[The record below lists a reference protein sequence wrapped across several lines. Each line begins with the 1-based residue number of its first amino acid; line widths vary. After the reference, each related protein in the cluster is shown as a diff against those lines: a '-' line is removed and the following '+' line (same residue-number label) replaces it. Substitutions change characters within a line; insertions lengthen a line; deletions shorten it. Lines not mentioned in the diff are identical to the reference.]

1 MVTILDCEFYLTE
14 IVGRRVYLKTRS
26 IGKLKDFV
34 IQENA
39 GKVPEVTHLLVHQP
53 YGDPLLL
60 LPWVKITLISN
71 TEIVSEITNADGYE
85 LNPLDNH
92 IFLKDYILDKKI
104 LDMDDHEVEVVYDV
118 KLLFQNERL
127 FVTDVDFNRFRI
139 LRRMGFKKLANYLAR
154 YKEGSSI
161 SWLYVQPLP
170 ETIGSFEGN
179 VKLNVLKENINDIHP
194 VDLADILEELE
205 GNQRLAVFNEIEP
218 ELASDT
224 LEEVEP
230 RVQRE
235 LIRSMQKERAAGLI
249 NEMSPA
255 QVAGILSI
263 LPASDADEI
272 IEFVDDESK
281 QRVQQIIEQ
290 NDENIMLYS
299 TQKVI
304 KRPVETIVKDV
315 IDNFRAVA
323 GDMDVIMYVY
333 VVDTD
338 NILQGVVDIRELI
351 AADPEQSLGEIM
363 TDSLITLN
371 QDDSL
376 HDAVDM
382 FFRYSFRAIPITDD
396 NDYLLGVVSFHD
408 IKGLKPRF
416 D

>member
-1 MVTILDCEFYLTE
+1 MVTILDYEFYLTE

-60 LPWVKITLISN
+60 LPWDKITLISN
-71 TEIVSEITNADGYE
+71 TEIVSEITSTEGYE

-104 LDMDDHEVEVVYDV
+104 LDMDGHEVEVVYDV

-139 LRRMGFKKLANYLAR
+139 LRRMGFKKLANYLAK

-170 ETIGSFEGN
+170 DTLGSFEGN

-205 GNQRLAVFNEIEP
+205 GSQRMAVFNQIEP

-235 LIRSMQKERAAGLI
+235 LIRSMEKGRAAELI
-249 NEMSPA
+249 NDMSPA
-255 QVAGILSI
+255 QVADILSA
-263 LPASDADEI
+263 LPASEADEM
-272 IEFVDDESK
+272 IEFVDSENK
-281 QRVQQIIEQ
+281 QRVQQMIDKH
-290 NDENIMLYS
+290 DENIMLYS
-299 TQKVI
+299 TQQVI
-304 KRPVETIVKDV
+304 KRPHDTVVRDV
-315 IDNFRAVA
+315 ITNYRDVA

-333 VVDTD
+333 VVNEE
-338 NILQGVVDIRELI
+338 NILQGVVDLRELI
-351 AADPEQSLGEIM
+351 AAEPEQTLGEIM
-363 TDSLITLN
+363 TDNVITLN
-371 QDDSL
+371 PDETLQ
-376 HDAVDM
+376 DAVDM
-382 FFRYSFRAIPITDD
+382 FFRYSFRAIPIIDE
-396 NDYLLGVVSFHD
+396 NSYMLGVVSFHD
-408 IKGLKPRF
+408 IKGVKPRL

>member
-1 MVTILDCEFYLTE
+1 MVTILEREFFLSE
-14 IVGRRVYLKTRS
+14 IVGRRIYLKSNS
-26 IGKLKDFV
+26 IGKLKDVV

-39 GKVPEVTHLLVHQP
+39 GKIPEVTHILVHRP
-53 YGDPLLL
+53 YGDPRLLI
-60 LPWVKITLISN
+60 PWEKITLISN
-71 TEIVSEITNADGYE
+71 TEIVSDITSAEGYE

-104 LDMDDHEVEVVYDV
+104 LDMDGHEVEVVYDV
-118 KLLFQNERL
+118 KLLFQNEKL
-127 FVTDVDFNRFRI
+127 FVSEVDFNRFRI

-235 LIRSMQKERAAGLI
+235 LIRSMQKEKAAGLI

-255 QVAGILSI
+255 QVAEILSI

-272 IEFVDDESK
+272 IEFVDYESK

-333 VVDTD
+333 VVDAD
-338 NILQGVVDIRELI
+338 NMLQGVVDIRELI

-371 QDDSL
+371 QDDTL

-382 FFRYSFRAIPITDD
+382 FFRYSFRAIPITDG

-408 IKGLKPRF
+408 IKGVKPRF

>member
-1 MVTILDCEFYLTE
+1 MVTVLDREFFLSE
-14 IVGRRVYLKTRS
+14 IVGRRIYLKSHS
-26 IGKLKDFV
+26 IGKLKDLV

-39 GKVPEVTHLLVHQP
+39 GKIPEVTHLLVHRP
-53 YGDPLLL
+53 FGDPRLLI
-60 LPWVKITLISN
+60 PWDKITLISN
-71 TEIVSEITNADGYE
+71 TEIVSEIATTEGYE

-104 LDMDDHEVEVVYDV
+104 LDMDGHEVEVVYDV

-127 FVTDVDFNRFRI
+127 FVSEVDFNRFRI
-139 LRRMGFKKLANYLAR
+139 LRRMGFKKLANYLAK

-170 ETIGSFEGN
+170 ETIGSFQGN

-205 GNQRLAVFNEIEP
+205 GNQRIAVFNELEP

-235 LIRSMQKERAAGLI
+235 LIRSMEKERAAGLI

-255 QVAGILSI
+255 QVAGILSV
-263 LPASDADEI
+263 LPAAEADEI
-272 IEFVDDESK
+272 IEFVDHESK
-281 QRVQQIIEQ
+281 QRVQQIIDQ

-304 KRPVETIVKDV
+304 KRPVETIVRDV
-315 IDNFRAVA
+315 IDNYREVA

-333 VVDTD
+333 VVNAD
-338 NILQGVVDIRELI
+338 NLLQGVVDIRELI
-351 AADPEQSLGEIM
+351 AADPDESLGEIM
-363 TDSLITLN
+363 TDSLIALN
-371 QDDSL
+371 PDDTL

-382 FFRYSFRAIPITDD
+382 FSRYSFRAIPITDD
-396 NDYLLGVVSFHD
+396 EEHLLGVVSFHD
-408 IKGLKPRF
+408 IKGVKPRL

>member
-1 MVTILDCEFYLTE
+1 MVTVLDREFFLSE
-14 IVGRRVYLKTRS
+14 IVGRRIYLKSNS
-26 IGKLKDFV
+26 IGKLKDVV

-39 GKVPEVTHLLVHQP
+39 GKIPEVTHLLVHRP
-53 YGDPLLL
+53 YGDPRLLI
-60 LPWVKITLISN
+60 PWEKITLISN
-71 TEIVSEITNADGYE
+71 TEIVSEIASTEGYE

-104 LDMDDHEVEVVYDV
+104 LDMDGHEVEVVYDV

-127 FVTDVDFNRFRI
+127 FVSEVDFNRFRI

-235 LIRSMQKERAAGLI
+235 LIRSMQKEKAAGLI

-371 QDDSL
+371 QDDTL

-408 IKGLKPRF
+408 IKGVKPRF

>member
-1 MVTILDCEFYLTE
+1 MVTVLDREFFLSE
-14 IVGRRVYLKTRS
+14 IVGRRIYLKSNS
-26 IGKLKDFV
+26 IGKLKDLV

-39 GKVPEVTHLLVHQP
+39 GKIPEVTHLLVHRP
-53 YGDPLLL
+53 YGDPRLLI
-60 LPWVKITLISN
+60 PWEKITLISN
-71 TEIVSEITNADGYE
+71 TEIVSEITSTEGYE
-85 LNPLDNH
+85 LDPLNSH

-104 LDMDDHEVEVVYDV
+104 LDMDGHEVEVVYDV
-118 KLLFQNERL
+118 KLLFQGERL
-127 FVTDVDFNRFRI
+127 FVSEVDFNRFRI

-235 LIRSMQKERAAGLI
+235 LIRSMEKERAAGLI

-272 IEFVDDESK
+272 IEFVDHESK
-281 QRVQQIIEQ
+281 QRVQQLIEQ

-315 IDNFRAVA
+315 IGNYRAVA

-351 AADPEQSLGEIM
+351 EADPEQTLGEIM

-371 QDDSL
+371 PDDTL

-382 FFRYSFRAIPITDD
+382 FSRYSFRAIPITDD
-396 NDYLLGVVSFHD
+396 HDYLLGVVSFHD
-408 IKGLKPRF
+408 IKGVKPRL

>member
-1 MVTILDCEFYLTE
+1 MVTVLDREFFLSE
-14 IVGRRVYLKTRS
+14 LIGRRVYLKS
-26 IGKLKDFV
+26 NSVGKLKDLV
-34 IQENA
+34 VQENA
-39 GKVPEVTHLLVHQP
+39 GKIPEVTHLLVHRP
-53 YGDPLLL
+53 YGDSRLLI
-60 LPWVKITLISN
+60 PWDKVTLISN
-71 TEIVSEITNADGYE
+71 TEIVSEITTTEGYE

-104 LDMDDHEVEVVYDV
+104 LDMDGHEVEVVYDV

-127 FVTDVDFNRFRI
+127 FVSEVDFNRFRI

-154 YKEGSSI
+154 HKEDSSI

-205 GNQRLAVFNEIEP
+205 GNQRIAVFNELEP

-235 LIRSMQKERAAGLI
+235 LIRSMQKEKAAGLI

-255 QVAGILSI
+255 QVAGILSV
-263 LPASDADEI
+263 LPASEADEI
-272 IEFVDDESK
+272 IEYVDSENK
-281 QRVQQIIEQ
+281 ERVQQLIDQ
-290 NDENIMLYS
+290 TDENIMLYS
-299 TQKVI
+299 TQQVI
-304 KRPVETIVKDV
+304 KRPVDTMVKEV
-315 IDNFRAVA
+315 IDNFREVA

-333 VVDTD
+333 VVSAD

-351 AADPEQSLGEIM
+351 AAEPEQTLGDIM

-371 QDDSL
+371 PDDTL

-382 FFRYSFRAIPITDD
+382 FFRYSFRAIPITDE

-408 IKGLKPRF
+408 IKGVKPRL

>member
-60 LPWVKITLISN
+60 LPRDKITLISN

-371 QDDSL
+371 QDDTL

>member
-14 IVGRRVYLKTRS
+14 IVGRRIYLKTLS

-60 LPWVKITLISN
+60 LPWDKITLISN
-71 TEIVSEITNADGYE
+71 TEIVSEITSADGYE

-104 LDMDDHEVEVVYDV
+104 LDMDGHEVEIVYDV

-139 LRRMGFKKLANYLAR
+139 LRRMGFKKLANHLAK

-170 ETIGSFEGN
+170 ETLGSFEGN

-194 VDLADILEELE
+194 VDLADILEELD
-205 GNQRLAVFNEIEP
+205 GSQRMAVFNQIEP

-235 LIRSMQKERAAGLI
+235 LIRSMEKERAAELI
-249 NEMSPA
+249 NDMSPA
-255 QVAGILSI
+255 QVAGILSV
-263 LPASDADEI
+263 LPASEADEI
-272 IEFVDDESK
+272 IEFVDSENK
-281 QRVQQIIEQ
+281 QRVQQIIDQ

-299 TQKVI
+299 TQQVI
-304 KRPVETIVKDV
+304 KRPVDTMVKEV
-315 IDNFRAVA
+315 IDNFREVA

-333 VVDTD
+333 VVSAE

-351 AADPEQSLGEIM
+351 AAEPEQTLGEIM
-363 TDSLITLN
+363 TDNLITLSAN
-371 QDDSL
+371 ETLQDGFN
-376 HDAVDM
+376 M
-382 FFRYSFRAIPITDD
+382 FERYSFRAIPIIDESD
-396 NDYLLGVVSFHD
+396 QLLGVVSYHD
-408 IKGLKPRF
+408 IKGIKPRL

>member
-1 MVTILDCEFYLTE
+1 MVTVVGREFFLSE
-14 IVGRRVYLKTRS
+14 IVGRRIYLKSNS
-26 IGKLKDFV
+26 IGKLKDLV

-39 GKVPEVTHLLVHQP
+39 GKIPEVTHLLVQRP
-53 YGDPLLL
+53 YGDPHLLI
-60 LPWVKITLISN
+60 PWENITLISN
-71 TEIVSEITNADGYE
+71 TEIVSDITNAEEYL
-85 LNPLDNH
+85 LNPLDSH

-104 LDMDDHEVEVVYDV
+104 LDMDGHEVEVVYDV
-118 KLLFQNERL
+118 KIVFQNEKL
-127 FVTDVDFNRFRI
+127 FVSEVDFNRFRI
-139 LRRMGFKKLANYLAR
+139 LRRMGLKKLANYLAR
-154 YKEGSSI
+154 QKEDSSI

-205 GNQRLAVFNEIEP
+205 GNQRIAVFNELEP

-235 LIRSMQKERAAGLI
+235 LIRSMEKEKAAGLI
-249 NEMSPA
+249 NDMSPA
-255 QVAGILSI
+255 QVAGILSV
-263 LPASDADEI
+263 LPASEADEI
-272 IEFVDDESK
+272 IEYVDSESK
-281 QRVQQIIEQ
+281 QKVQQIIDQ
-290 NDENIMLYS
+290 TDENILLYS
-299 TQKVI
+299 TQQVI
-304 KRPVETIVKDV
+304 KRPANTLVKEV
-315 IDNFRAVA
+315 IDNFREVA

-333 VVDTD
+333 VVDAD

-351 AADPEQSLGEIM
+351 AAEPEQTLGDIM

-371 QDDSL
+371 PDDSL

-382 FFRYSFRAIPITDD
+382 FFRYSFRAIPISDD
-396 NDYLLGVVSFHD
+396 QDHLLGVVSCHD
-408 IKGLKPRF
+408 IKGVKPRL

>member
-1 MVTILDCEFYLTE
+1 MVTVLDREFFLSE
-14 IVGRRVYLKTRS
+14 IVGRRLYLKSNS
-26 IGKLKDFV
+26 IGKLKDLV

-39 GKVPEVTHLLVHQP
+39 GKIPEVTHLLVHRP
-53 YGDPLLL
+53 YGDPRLLI
-60 LPWVKITLISN
+60 PWENITLISN
-71 TEIVSEITNADGYE
+71 TEIVADISNPE
-85 LNPLDNH
+85 EHVLNPLNNY

-118 KLLFQNERL
+118 KIVFQNEKL
-127 FVTDVDFNRFRI
+127 FVSEVDFNRFRI

-154 YKEGSSI
+154 QKEDSSI
-161 SWLYVQPLP
+161 SWMYVQPLP

-205 GNQRLAVFNEIEP
+205 GNQRIAVFNELEP

-235 LIRSMQKERAAGLI
+235 LIRSMEKEKAAGLI

-255 QVAGILSI
+255 QVAGILSV
-263 LPASDADEI
+263 LPASEADEI
-272 IEFVDDESK
+272 IEYVDSESK

-290 NDENIMLYS
+290 NDENILLYS
-299 TQKVI
+299 TQQVI
-304 KRPVETIVKDV
+304 KRPASTMVKEV
-315 IDNFRAVA
+315 IDNFREVA

-333 VVDTD
+333 VVDED

-351 AADPEQSLGEIM
+351 AAEPEQSLGDIM

-371 QDDSL
+371 PDDTL

-382 FFRYSFRAIPITDD
+382 FSRYSFRAIPIT
-396 NDYLLGVVSFHD
+396 NDQDRLLGVVSCHD
-408 IKGLKPRF
+408 IRGVKPRL

>member
-1 MVTILDCEFYLTE
+1 MVTVLNREFFLSE
-14 IVGRRVYLKTRS
+14 IVGRRIYLKSNS
-26 IGKLKDFV
+26 IGKLKDLV

-39 GKVPEVTHLLVHQP
+39 GKIPEVTHLLVHRP
-53 YGDPLLL
+53 YGDPRLLI
-60 LPWVKITLISN
+60 PWDKITLISN
-71 TEIVSEITNADGYE
+71 TEIISEITTTEGYE

-104 LDMDDHEVEVVYDV
+104 LDMDGHEVEVVYDV

-127 FVTDVDFNRFRI
+127 FVSEVDFNRFRI
-139 LRRMGFKKLANYLAR
+139 LRRMGFKKLANYLAK

-205 GNQRLAVFNEIEP
+205 GNQRIAVFNELEL

-235 LIRSMQKERAAGLI
+235 LIRSMQKEKAAGLI

-255 QVAGILSI
+255 QVAGILSV
-263 LPASDADEI
+263 LPASEADEI
-272 IEFVDDESK
+272 IEFVDSENK
-281 QRVQQIIEQ
+281 ERVQQLIDQ
-290 NDENIMLYS
+290 TDENIMLYS
-299 TQKVI
+299 TQQVI
-304 KRPVETIVKDV
+304 KRPVDTMVKEV
-315 IDNFRAVA
+315 IDNFREVA

-333 VVDTD
+333 VVSAD

-351 AADPEQSLGEIM
+351 AAEPEQTLGDIM

-371 QDDSL
+371 PDDTL

-382 FFRYSFRAIPITDD
+382 FFRYSFRAIPITDEH
-396 NDYLLGVVSFHD
+396 DYLLGVVSFHD
-408 IKGLKPRF
+408 IKGVKPRL

>member
-1 MVTILDCEFYLTE
+1 MGDGALRCTAY
-14 IVGRRVYLKTRS
+14 RR
-26 IGKLKDFV
+26 
-34 IQENA
+34 
-39 GKVPEVTHLLVHQP
+39 
-53 YGDPLLL
+53 
-60 LPWVKITLISN
+60 
-71 TEIVSEITNADGYE
+71 
-85 LNPLDNH
+85 
-92 IFLKDYILDKKI
+92 
-104 LDMDDHEVEVVYDV
+104 
-118 KLLFQNERL
+118 NERL
-127 FVTDVDFNRFRI
+127 FVSEVDFNRFRI

-235 LIRSMQKERAAGLI
+235 LIRSMEKVRAAGLI

-272 IEFVDDESK
+272 IEFVDSENK
-281 QRVQQIIEQ
+281 QRVQQIIDQ
-290 NDENIMLYS
+290 HDENIMLYS

-315 IDNFRAVA
+315 IGNYRAVA
-323 GDMDVIMYVY
+323 CDMDVIMYVY
-333 VVDTD
+333 VVDTQ
-338 NILQGVVDIRELI
+338 NTLQGVVDIRELI
-351 AADPEQSLGEIM
+351 EADPEQTLGEIM

-371 QDDSL
+371 PDDTL

-408 IKGLKPRF
+408 IKGIKPRL

>member
-1 MVTILDCEFYLTE
+1 MVTVLDREFFLSE
-14 IVGRRVYLKTRS
+14 IVGRRIYLKSNS
-26 IGKLKDFV
+26 IGKLKDVV

-39 GKVPEVTHLLVHQP
+39 GKIPEVTHILVHRP
-53 YGDPLLL
+53 YGDPRLLI
-60 LPWVKITLISN
+60 PWEKITLISN
-71 TEIVSEITNADGYE
+71 TEIVSDITSTEGYE

-104 LDMDDHEVEVVYDV
+104 LDMDGHEVEVVYDV

-127 FVTDVDFNRFRI
+127 FVSEVDFNRFRI

-255 QVAGILSI
+255 QVAEILSI

-272 IEFVDDESK
+272 IEFVDYESK

-371 QDDSL
+371 QDDTL

-408 IKGLKPRF
+408 IKGVKPRF

>member
-1 MVTILDCEFYLTE
+1 M
-14 IVGRRVYLKTRS
+14 
-26 IGKLKDFV
+26 
-34 IQENA
+34 
-39 GKVPEVTHLLVHQP
+39 
-53 YGDPLLL
+53 
-60 LPWVKITLISN
+60 
-71 TEIVSEITNADGYE
+71 DG
-85 LNPLDNH
+85 
-92 IFLKDYILDKKI
+92 
-104 LDMDDHEVEVVYDV
+104 HEVEVVYDV

-127 FVTDVDFNRFRI
+127 FVSEVDFNRFRI

-154 YKEGSSI
+154 HKEDSSI

-205 GNQRLAVFNEIEP
+205 GNQRIAVFNELEP

-235 LIRSMQKERAAGLI
+235 LIRSMQKEKAAGLI

-255 QVAGILSI
+255 QVAGILSV
-263 LPASDADEI
+263 LPASEADEI
-272 IEFVDDESK
+272 IEFVDSENK
-281 QRVQQIIEQ
+281 ERVQQLIDQ
-290 NDENIMLYS
+290 TDENIMLYS
-299 TQKVI
+299 TQQVI
-304 KRPVETIVKDV
+304 KRPVDTMVKEV
-315 IDNFRAVA
+315 IDNFREVA

-333 VVDTD
+333 VVSAD

-351 AADPEQSLGEIM
+351 AAEPEQTLGDIM

-371 QDDSL
+371 PDDIL

-382 FFRYSFRAIPITDD
+382 FFRYSFRAIPITDE

-408 IKGLKPRF
+408 IKGVKPRL

>member
-1 MVTILDCEFYLTE
+1 MVTVLDREFFLSE
-14 IVGRRVYLKTRS
+14 IVGRRLYLKSNS
-26 IGKLKDFV
+26 IGKLKDLV

-39 GKVPEVTHLLVHQP
+39 GKIPEVTHLLFHRP
-53 YGDPLLL
+53 YGDPRLLI
-60 LPWVKITLISN
+60 PWENITLISN
-71 TEIVSEITNADGYE
+71 TEIVSDISNLEEYV
-85 LNPLDNH
+85 LNPVNNH

-118 KLLFQNERL
+118 KIVFQNEKL
-127 FVTDVDFNRFRI
+127 FVSEVDFNRFRI

-154 YKEGSSI
+154 QKEDSSI
-161 SWLYVQPLP
+161 SWMYVQPLP

-205 GNQRLAVFNEIEP
+205 GNQRIAVFNELEL

-235 LIRSMQKERAAGLI
+235 LIRSMQKEKAAGLI

-255 QVAGILSI
+255 QVAGILSV
-263 LPASDADEI
+263 LPASEADEI
-272 IEFVDDESK
+272 IEYVDSESK
-281 QRVQQIIEQ
+281 QRVQQIIDQ
-290 NDENIMLYS
+290 NDENILLYS
-299 TQKVI
+299 TQQVI
-304 KRPVETIVKDV
+304 KRPANTMVKEV
-315 IDNFRAVA
+315 IDKFREVA

-333 VVDTD
+333 VVDGE

-351 AADPEQSLGEIM
+351 AAEPEQTLGDIM

-371 QDDSL
+371 PDDTL

-382 FFRYSFRAIPITDD
+382 FSRYSFRAIPISDD
-396 NDYLLGVVSFHD
+396 QDRLLGVVSCHD
-408 IKGLKPRF
+408 IRGVKPRL

>member
-1 MVTILDCEFYLTE
+1 MVTILDREFYLTE

-60 LPWVKITLISN
+60 IPWDQITLISN
-71 TEIVSEITNADGYE
+71 TEIVSEITSTEGYE

-104 LDMDDHEVEVVYDV
+104 LDMDGHEVEVVYDV

-139 LRRMGFKKLANYLAR
+139 LRRMGFKKLANYLAK

-170 ETIGSFEGN
+170 DTLGSFEGN

-205 GNQRLAVFNEIEP
+205 GSQRMAVFNQIEP

-235 LIRSMQKERAAGLI
+235 LIRSMEKERAAELI
-249 NEMSPA
+249 NDMSPA
-255 QVAGILSI
+255 QVADILSV
-263 LPASDADEI
+263 LPASEADEI
-272 IEFVDDESK
+272 IEFVDSENK
-281 QRVQQIIEQ
+281 QRVQQMIDKH
-290 NDENIMLYS
+290 DENIMLYS
-299 TQKVI
+299 TQQVI
-304 KRPVETIVKDV
+304 KRPHNTVVRDV
-315 IDNFRAVA
+315 INNYRDVA

-333 VVDTD
+333 VVNEE
-338 NILQGVVDIRELI
+338 NILQGVVDLRELI
-351 AADPEQSLGEIM
+351 AAKPEQTLGQIM
-363 TDSLITLN
+363 TDNLITLSADETL
-371 QDDSL
+371 QD
-376 HDAVDM
+376 AFDM
-382 FFRYSFRAIPITDD
+382 FERYSFRAIPITDESD
-396 NDYLLGVVSFHD
+396 TLLGVVSFHD
-408 IKGLKPRF
+408 IKGIKPRL

>member
-1 MVTILDCEFYLTE
+1 MVTVLDREFFLSE
-14 IVGRRVYLKTRS
+14 LIGRRVYLKS
-26 IGKLKDFV
+26 NSVGKLKDLV
-34 IQENA
+34 VQENA
-39 GKVPEVTHLLVHQP
+39 GKIPEVTHLLVHRP
-53 YGDPLLL
+53 YGDSRLLI
-60 LPWVKITLISN
+60 PWDKVTLISN
-71 TEIVSEITNADGYE
+71 TEIVSEITTTEGYE

-104 LDMDDHEVEVVYDV
+104 LDMDGHEVEVVYDV

-127 FVTDVDFNRFRI
+127 FVSEVDFNRFRI

-154 YKEGSSI
+154 HKEDSSI

-205 GNQRLAVFNEIEP
+205 GNQRIAVFNELEP

-235 LIRSMQKERAAGLI
+235 LIRSMQKEKAAGLI

-255 QVAGILSI
+255 QVAGILSV
-263 LPASDADEI
+263 LPASEADEI
-272 IEFVDDESK
+272 IEFVDSENK
-281 QRVQQIIEQ
+281 ERVQQLIDQ
-290 NDENIMLYS
+290 TDENIMLYS
-299 TQKVI
+299 TQQVI
-304 KRPVETIVKDV
+304 KRPVDTMVKEV
-315 IDNFRAVA
+315 IDNFREVA

-333 VVDTD
+333 VVSAD

-351 AADPEQSLGEIM
+351 AAEPEQTLGDIM

-371 QDDSL
+371 PDDIL

-382 FFRYSFRAIPITDD
+382 FFRYSFRAIPITDE

-408 IKGLKPRF
+408 IKGVKPRL

>member
-1 MVTILDCEFYLTE
+1 MVTVLDQEFFLSE
-14 IVGRRVYLKTRS
+14 IVGRRIYLKSRS
-26 IGKLKDFV
+26 IGKLKDLV
-34 IQENA
+34 IQENP
-39 GKVPEVTHLLVHQP
+39 GKIPEVTHLLVQRP
-53 YGDPLLL
+53 YGDPHLL
-60 LPWVKITLISN
+60 LPWDKITLISN
-71 TEIVSEITNADGYE
+71 TEIVSEITSTEGYE
-85 LNPLDNH
+85 LNPVDSY

-118 KLLFQNERL
+118 KLIFQYGRL
-127 FVTDVDFNRFRI
+127 FVSEVDFNRFRI

-170 ETIGSFEGN
+170 DTIDSFEGN

-205 GNQRLAVFNEIEP
+205 GNQRMAVFNELEP

-235 LIRSMQKERAAGLI
+235 LIRSMEKERAAELI

-255 QVAGILSI
+255 QVAGILSV
-263 LPASDADEI
+263 LPASEADEI
-272 IEFVDDESK
+272 IEFVDSENK
-281 QRVQQIIEQ
+281 ERVQQIIDQ
-290 NDENIMLYS
+290 NDENIMLYA
-299 TQKVI
+299 TQKFI
-304 KRPVETIVKDV
+304 KRPIDTVVKDV
-315 IDNFRAVA
+315 INNYREIA

-333 VVDTD
+333 VVSSE

-351 AADPEQSLGEIM
+351 AAGTEQMLGEIM
-363 TDSLITLN
+363 TDSLITLSP
-371 QDDSL
+371 DDTL

-382 FFRYSFRAIPITDD
+382 FSRYYFRAIPVSDE

-408 IKGLKPRF
+408 IKGVKPRL

>member
-1 MVTILDCEFYLTE
+1 MVTILDREFYLTE

-60 LPWVKITLISN
+60 LPWDKITLISN
-71 TEIVSEITNADGYE
+71 TEIVSEITSTDGYE

-139 LRRMGFKKLANYLAR
+139 LRRMGFKNLANYLAR
-154 YKEGSSI
+154 YKEGGSI

-170 ETIGSFEGN
+170 DSLGSFEGN

-205 GNQRLAVFNEIEP
+205 GSQRMAVFNQIEP

-235 LIRSMQKERAAGLI
+235 LIRSMEKERAAELI
-249 NEMSPA
+249 NDMSPG
-255 QVAGILSI
+255 QVADILSA
-263 LPASDADEI
+263 LPASEADEI
-272 IEFVDDESK
+272 IEFVDSENK
-281 QRVQQIIEQ
+281 QRVQQIIDQ
-290 NDENIMLYS
+290 HDENIMLYT

-304 KRPVETIVKDV
+304 KRPHDTVVRDV
-315 IDNFRAVA
+315 INNYRDVA

-333 VVDTD
+333 VVDEEH
-338 NILQGVVDIRELI
+338 ILQGVVDLRELI
-351 AADPEQSLGEIM
+351 AAEPEQTLSEIM
-363 TDSLITLN
+363 TDSVITLN
-371 QDDSL
+371 PDETLQ
-376 HDAVDM
+376 DAVDM
-382 FFRYSFRAIPITDD
+382 FSRYSFRAIPITDE

-408 IKGLKPRF
+408 IKGVKPRL

>member
-60 LPWVKITLISN
+60 LPWDKITLISN

-371 QDDSL
+371 QDDTL

>member
-1 MVTILDCEFYLTE
+1 MVTILDREFYLTE

-60 LPWVKITLISN
+60 LPWDKITLISN
-71 TEIVSEITNADGYE
+71 TEIVSEITSAEGYE
-85 LNPLDNH
+85 LNPLDNY

-104 LDMDDHEVEVVYDV
+104 LDMDGHEVEVVYDV
-118 KLLFQNERL
+118 KLLFQNDRL
-127 FVTDVDFNRFRI
+127 FVIDVDFNRFRI
-139 LRRMGFKKLANYLAR
+139 LRRMGFKNLANYLAKN
-154 YKEGSSI
+154 KEGSSI

-170 ETIGSFEGN
+170 DTIGSFEGN

-205 GNQRLAVFNEIEP
+205 GSQRMAVFNQIEP

-235 LIRSMQKERAAGLI
+235 LIRSMQKERAAELI
-249 NEMSPA
+249 NDMSPA
-255 QVAGILSI
+255 QVADILSA
-263 LPASDADEI
+263 LPASEADEI
-272 IEFVDDESK
+272 IEFVDQENK
-281 QRVQQIIEQ
+281 ERVQQIIDQ

-299 TQKVI
+299 TQQVI
-304 KRPVETIVKDV
+304 KRSHDTVVRDV
-315 IDNFRAVA
+315 INNYREVA

-333 VVDTD
+333 VVDAE
-338 NILQGVVDIRELI
+338 NILQGVVDLRELI
-351 AADPEQSLGEIM
+351 AAEPEQTLGEIM
-363 TDSLITLN
+363 TDSLITLSP
-371 QDDSL
+371 DDTL
-376 HDAVDM
+376 QDAVDT
-382 FFRYSFRAIPITDD
+382 FFRYSFRAIPVTDE

-408 IKGLKPRF
+408 IKGIKPRF

>member
-1 MVTILDCEFYLTE
+1 MVTILDREFYLTE

-60 LPWVKITLISN
+60 LPWDKITLISN
-71 TEIVSEITNADGYE
+71 TEIVSEITSAEGYE
-85 LNPLDNH
+85 LNPLDNY

-104 LDMDDHEVEVVYDV
+104 LDMDGHEVEVVYDV
-118 KLLFQNERL
+118 KLLFQNDRL

-139 LRRMGFKKLANYLAR
+139 LRRMGFKNLANYLAKN
-154 YKEGSSI
+154 KEGSSI

-170 ETIGSFEGN
+170 DTIGSFEGN

-205 GNQRLAVFNEIEP
+205 GSQRMAVFNQIEP
-218 ELASDT
+218 KLASDT

-235 LIRSMQKERAAGLI
+235 LIRSMQKERAAELI
-249 NEMSPA
+249 NDMSPA
-255 QVAGILSI
+255 QVADILSA
-263 LPASDADEI
+263 LPASEADEI
-272 IEFVDDESK
+272 IEFVDQENK
-281 QRVQQIIEQ
+281 ERVQQIIDQ

-299 TQKVI
+299 TQQVI
-304 KRPVETIVKDV
+304 KRSHDTVVRDV
-315 IDNFRAVA
+315 INNYREVA

-333 VVDTD
+333 VVDAE
-338 NILQGVVDIRELI
+338 NILQGVVDLRELI
-351 AADPEQSLGEIM
+351 AAEPEQTLGEIM
-363 TDSLITLN
+363 TDSLITLSP
-371 QDDSL
+371 DDTL
-376 HDAVDM
+376 QDAVDT
-382 FFRYSFRAIPITDD
+382 FFRYSFRAIPVTDE

-408 IKGLKPRF
+408 IKGIKPRF

>member
-1 MVTILDCEFYLTE
+1 MVTVLDRDFYLSE
-14 IVGRRVYLKTRS
+14 IVGRRIYLKTRS

-60 LPWVKITLISN
+60 LPWDKITLISN
-71 TEIVSEITNADGYE
+71 TEIVSEITSTEGYE

-104 LDMDDHEVEVVYDV
+104 LDMDDHEIEVVYDV
-118 KLLFQNERL
+118 KLLFQNDRL

-139 LRRMGFKKLANYLAR
+139 LRRMGFKKLANYLAK

-194 VDLADILEELE
+194 VDLADILEELD
-205 GNQRLAVFNEIEP
+205 GSQRMAVFNQIEP

-235 LIRSMQKERAAGLI
+235 LIRSMEKERAAELI

-255 QVAGILSI
+255 QVADILSA
-263 LPASDADEI
+263 LPASEADEI
-272 IEFVDDESK
+272 IEFVDIENK
-281 QRVQQIIEQ
+281 QRVQQMIDKH
-290 NDENIMLYS
+290 DENIMLYS
-299 TQKVI
+299 TQQII
-304 KRPVETIVKDV
+304 KRPSETIVRDV
-315 IDNFRAVA
+315 INNYREVA

-333 VVDTD
+333 VVNEE
-338 NILQGVVDIRELI
+338 NILQGVVDLRELI
-351 AADPEQSLGEIM
+351 AAEPEQTLGEIM

-371 QDDSL
+371 PDDTLQDS
-376 HDAVDM
+376 VDM
-382 FFRYSFRAIPITDD
+382 FTRYSFRAIPITDEQD
-396 NDYLLGVVSFHD
+396 VLLGVVSFHD
-408 IKGLKPRF
+408 IKGVKPRL

>member
-1 MVTILDCEFYLTE
+1 MVTILDREFYLTE

-39 GKVPEVTHLLVHQP
+39 GKVPVVTHLLVHQP

-60 LPWVKITLISN
+60 LPWDKITLISN
-71 TEIVSEITNADGYE
+71 TEIVSEITSTEGYE

-104 LDMDDHEVEVVYDV
+104 LDMDDHEIEVVYDV
-118 KLLFQNERL
+118 KLLFQNDRL

-139 LRRMGFKKLANYLAR
+139 LRRMGFKKLANYLAK

-194 VDLADILEELE
+194 VDLADILEELD
-205 GNQRLAVFNEIEP
+205 GSQRMAVFNQIEP

-235 LIRSMQKERAAGLI
+235 LIRSMEKERAAELI

-255 QVAGILSI
+255 QVADILSA
-263 LPASDADEI
+263 LPASEADEI
-272 IEFVDDESK
+272 IEFVDIENK
-281 QRVQQIIEQ
+281 QRVQQMIDKH
-290 NDENIMLYS
+290 DENIMLYS
-299 TQKVI
+299 TQQII
-304 KRPVETIVKDV
+304 KRPSETIVRDV
-315 IDNFRAVA
+315 INNYREVA

-333 VVDTD
+333 VVNEE
-338 NILQGVVDIRELI
+338 NILQGVVDLRELI
-351 AADPEQSLGEIM
+351 AAEPEQTLGEIM

-371 QDDSL
+371 PDDTLQDS
-376 HDAVDM
+376 VDM
-382 FFRYSFRAIPITDD
+382 FTRYSFRAIPITDEQD
-396 NDYLLGVVSFHD
+396 VLLGVVSFHD
-408 IKGLKPRF
+408 IKGVKPRL

>member
-1 MVTILDCEFYLTE
+1 MVTVLDRDFYLSE
-14 IVGRRVYLKTRS
+14 IVGRRIYLKTRS
-26 IGKLKDFV
+26 IGKLKDLV

-53 YGDPLLL
+53 YGDPRLLI
-60 LPWVKITLISN
+60 PWDKITLISN
-71 TEIVSEITNADGYE
+71 TEIVSEITSTDGYE
-85 LNPLDNH
+85 LNPLDNY

-104 LDMDDHEVEVVYDV
+104 LDMDGHEVEVVYDV

-127 FVTDVDFNRFRI
+127 FVTEVDFNRFRI
-139 LRRMGFKKLANYLAR
+139 LRRMGFKKLANYLAK

-170 ETIGSFEGN
+170 DTIGSFEGN

-205 GNQRLAVFNEIEP
+205 GSQRMAVFNQIEP

-235 LIRSMQKERAAGLI
+235 LIRSMEKERAAGLI

-255 QVAGILSI
+255 QVADILSV
-263 LPASDADEI
+263 LPASEADEI
-272 IEFVDDESK
+272 IEFVDSENK
-281 QRVQQIIEQ
+281 QRVQQIIDQ
-290 NDENIMLYS
+290 HDENIMLYS
-299 TQKVI
+299 TQQVI
-304 KRPVETIVKDV
+304 KRSPATVVRDV
-315 IDNFRAVA
+315 INNYREVA

-333 VVDTD
+333 VVNEE
-338 NILQGVVDIRELI
+338 NILQGVVDLRELI
-351 AADPEQSLGEIM
+351 AAEPEKTLGEIM
-363 TDSLITLN
+363 TDSIISLNPDDTL
-371 QDDSL
+371 Q
-376 HDAVDM
+376 DAVDM
-382 FFRYSFRAIPITDD
+382 FFRYSFRAIPITDE
-396 NDYLLGVVSFHD
+396 NDYMLGVVSFHD
-408 IKGLKPRF
+408 IKGVKPRL

>member
-1 MVTILDCEFYLTE
+1 MVTILDREFYLTE

-60 LPWVKITLISN
+60 LPWDKITLISN
-71 TEIVSEITNADGYE
+71 TEIVSEITSTEGYE

-104 LDMDDHEVEVVYDV
+104 LDMDDHEIEVVYDV
-118 KLLFQNERL
+118 KLLFQNDRL

-139 LRRMGFKKLANYLAR
+139 LRRMGFKKLANYLAK

-194 VDLADILEELE
+194 VDLADILEELD
-205 GNQRLAVFNEIEP
+205 GSQRMAVFNQIEP

-235 LIRSMQKERAAGLI
+235 LIRSMEKERAAELI

-255 QVAGILSI
+255 QVADILSA
-263 LPASDADEI
+263 LPASEADEI
-272 IEFVDDESK
+272 IEFVDIENK
-281 QRVQQIIEQ
+281 QRVQQMIDKH
-290 NDENIMLYS
+290 DENIMLYS
-299 TQKVI
+299 TQQII
-304 KRPVETIVKDV
+304 KRPSETIVRDV
-315 IDNFRAVA
+315 INNYREVA

-333 VVDTD
+333 VVNEE
-338 NILQGVVDIRELI
+338 NILQGVVDLRELI
-351 AADPEQSLGEIM
+351 AAEPEQTLGEIM

-371 QDDSL
+371 PDDTLQDS
-376 HDAVDM
+376 VDM
-382 FFRYSFRAIPITDD
+382 FTRYSFRAIPITDEQD
-396 NDYLLGVVSFHD
+396 VLLGVVSFHD
-408 IKGLKPRF
+408 IKGVKPRL

>member
-1 MVTILDCEFYLTE
+1 MVTVLEREFFLSE
-14 IVGRRVYLKTRS
+14 IVGRRIYLKSNS
-26 IGKLKDFV
+26 IGKLKDLV

-39 GKVPEVTHLLVHQP
+39 GKIPEVTHLLVHRP
-53 YGDPLLL
+53 YGDPRLLI
-60 LPWVKITLISN
+60 PWDKITLISN
-71 TEIVSEITNADGYE
+71 TEIVSEITSTEGYE
-85 LNPLDNH
+85 LDPLNSH

-104 LDMDDHEVEVVYDV
+104 LDMDDHEIEVVYDV

-127 FVTDVDFNRFRI
+127 FVSEVDFNRFRI

-235 LIRSMQKERAAGLI
+235 LIRSMEKVRAAGLI

-272 IEFVDDESK
+272 IEFVDSENK
-281 QRVQQIIEQ
+281 QRVQQIIDQ
-290 NDENIMLYS
+290 HDENIMLYS

-304 KRPVETIVKDV
+304 RRPVETIVKDV
-315 IDNFRAVA
+315 IGNYRAVA
-323 GDMDVIMYVY
+323 CDMDVIMYVY
-333 VVDTD
+333 VVDTE
-338 NILQGVVDIRELI
+338 NTLQGVVDIRELI
-351 AADPEQSLGEIM
+351 EADPEQTLGDIM

-371 QDDSL
+371 PDDTL

-396 NDYLLGVVSFHD
+396 NDSLLGVVSFHD
-408 IKGLKPRF
+408 IKGIKPRL

>member
-1 MVTILDCEFYLTE
+1 MVTILDREFYLSE
-14 IVGRRVYLKTRS
+14 IVGRRIYLKSRS
-26 IGKLKDFV
+26 IGKLKDLV

-60 LPWVKITLISN
+60 IPWDQITLISN
-71 TEIVSEITNADGYE
+71 TEIVSEITSTEGYE

-104 LDMDDHEVEVVYDV
+104 LDMDGHEVEVVYDV

-127 FVTDVDFNRFRI
+127 FVTEVDFNRFRI
-139 LRRMGFKKLANYLAR
+139 LRRMGFKKLANHLAK

-170 ETIGSFEGN
+170 DTIGSFEGN

-205 GNQRLAVFNEIEP
+205 GSQRMAVFNQIEP

-235 LIRSMQKERAAGLI
+235 LIRSMEKERAAELI

-255 QVAGILSI
+255 QVADILSV
-263 LPASDADEI
+263 LPASEADEI
-272 IEFVDDESK
+272 IEFVDSENK
-281 QRVQQIIEQ
+281 QRVQQIIDQ

-299 TQKVI
+299 TQQVI
-304 KRPVETIVKDV
+304 KRPHDTVVRDV
-315 IDNFRAVA
+315 INNYRDVA

-333 VVDTD
+333 VVNEE
-338 NILQGVVDIRELI
+338 NILQGVVDLRELI
-351 AADPEQSLGEIM
+351 ASEPELTLGEIM
-363 TDSLITLN
+363 TDSLITLSPDETL
-371 QDDSL
+371 Q
-376 HDAVDM
+376 DAVEM
-382 FFRYSFRAIPITDD
+382 FERYSFRAIPITDE
-396 NDYLLGVVSFHD
+396 NDALQGVVSFHD
-408 IKGLKPRF
+408 IKGVKPRL

>member
-1 MVTILDCEFYLTE
+1 MVTVLDREFFLSE
-14 IVGRRVYLKTRS
+14 IVGRRIYLKSNS
-26 IGKLKDFV
+26 IGKLKDLV

-39 GKVPEVTHLLVHQP
+39 GKIPEVTHLLVHRP
-53 YGDPLLL
+53 YGDSRLLI
-60 LPWVKITLISN
+60 PWEKITLISN
-71 TEIVSEITNADGYE
+71 TEIVSEITSTEGYE
-85 LNPLDNH
+85 LDPINNH

-104 LDMDDHEVEVVYDV
+104 LDMDGHEIEVVYDV
-118 KLLFQNERL
+118 KLLFQGERL
-127 FVTDVDFNRFRI
+127 FVSEVDFNRFRI

-235 LIRSMQKERAAGLI
+235 LIRSMEKERAAGLI

-263 LPASDADEI
+263 LPASDANEI
-272 IEFVDDESK
+272 IEFVDSESK
-281 QRVQQIIEQ
+281 QRVQQIIDQ

-315 IDNFRAVA
+315 IGNYRAVA

-333 VVDTD
+333 VVDT
-338 NILQGVVDIRELI
+338 NNTLQGVVDIRELI
-351 AADPEQSLGEIM
+351 EADPEQTLGEIM

-371 QDDSL
+371 ADDTL

-396 NDYLLGVVSFHD
+396 NDCLLGVVSFHD
-408 IKGLKPRF
+408 IKGIKPRL

>member
-1 MVTILDCEFYLTE
+1 MVTVLDREFFLSE
-14 IVGRRVYLKTRS
+14 LVGRRIYLKSNS
-26 IGKLKDFV
+26 IGKLKDLV

-39 GKVPEVTHLLVHQP
+39 GKIPEVTHLLVQRP
-53 YGDPLLL
+53 YGDPHLL
-60 LPWVKITLISN
+60 LPWDKITLISN
-71 TEIVSEITNADGYE
+71 TEIVSEIVTTEGYE
-85 LNPLDNH
+85 LNPLDNY

-104 LDMDDHEVEVVYDV
+104 LDMDGHEIEVVYDV

-127 FVTDVDFNRFRI
+127 FVTEVDFNRFRI
-139 LRRMGFKKLANYLAR
+139 LRRMGLKKLANYLAR

-170 ETIGSFEGN
+170 ETIGSFVGN

-205 GNQRLAVFNEIEP
+205 GNQRIAVFNEIEP

-235 LIRSMQKERAAGLI
+235 LIRSMEKQRVAGLI

-272 IEFVDDESK
+272 IEFVDYENK
-281 QRVQQIIEQ
+281 QRVQQIIDQ

-304 KRPVETIVKDV
+304 KRPVDTIVKDV
-315 IDNFRAVA
+315 IGNYRAVA

-333 VVDTD
+333 VVDTE
-338 NILQGVVDIRELI
+338 NVLQGVVDIRELI
-351 AADPEQSLGEIM
+351 AADPDQSLGEIM

-371 QDDSL
+371 PDDTL

-396 NDYLLGVVSFHD
+396 RDYLLGVVSFHD
-408 IKGLKPRF
+408 IKGVKPRF

>member
-1 MVTILDCEFYLTE
+1 MVTILDREFYLTE

-34 IQENA
+34 IQENV

-60 LPWVKITLISN
+60 LPWDKITLISN

-104 LDMDDHEVEVVYDV
+104 LDMDGHEVEVVYDV
-118 KLLFQNERL
+118 KLLFQNDRL

-139 LRRMGFKKLANYLAR
+139 LRRMGFKNLANYLAR
-154 YKEGSSI
+154 YNEGGSI

-170 ETIGSFEGN
+170 DSIGSFEGN

-194 VDLADILEELE
+194 VDLADILEELD
-205 GNQRLAVFNEIEP
+205 GSQRMAVFNQIEP

-235 LIRSMQKERAAGLI
+235 LIRSMEKERAAELI

-255 QVAGILSI
+255 QVADILSA
-263 LPASDADEI
+263 LPASEADEI
-272 IEFVDDESK
+272 IEFVDSENK
-281 QRVQQIIEQ
+281 QRVQQMIDKH
-290 NDENIMLYS
+290 DENIMLYS
-299 TQKVI
+299 TQQVI
-304 KRPVETIVKDV
+304 KRPHDTVVRDV
-315 IDNFRAVA
+315 INNYREVA

-333 VVDTD
+333 VVNQE
-338 NILQGVVDIRELI
+338 NILQGVVDLRELI
-351 AADPEQSLGEIM
+351 ASEPEQTLGGIM
-363 TDSLITLN
+363 TDNLITLSPDETL
-371 QDDSL
+371 QD
-376 HDAVDM
+376 AFDM
-382 FFRYSFRAIPITDD
+382 FARYSFRAIPITDE
-396 NDYLLGVVSFHD
+396 NDYMLGVVSFHD
-408 IKGLKPRF
+408 IKGVKPRL

>member
-1 MVTILDCEFYLTE
+1 MVTVLEREFYLSE
-14 IVGRRVYLKTRS
+14 IVGRRIYLKSRT
-26 IGKLKDFV
+26 IGKLKDLV

-39 GKVPEVTHLLVHQP
+39 GKVPEVTHMLVHQP
-53 YGDPLLL
+53 YGEPRLLI
-60 LPWVKITLISN
+60 PWDQITLISN
-71 TEIVSEITNADGYE
+71 TEIVSEITSTEGYE
-85 LNPLDNH
+85 LNPEDSH

-104 LDMDDHEVEVVYDV
+104 LDMDGHEVEVVYDV

-127 FVTDVDFNRFRI
+127 FVTEVDFNRFRI

-170 ETIGSFEGN
+170 DTIGSFEGN

-194 VDLADILEELE
+194 VDLADILEELD
-205 GNQRLAVFNEIEP
+205 GNQRMAVFNQIEP

-235 LIRSMQKERAAGLI
+235 LIRSMEKERAAELI

-255 QVAGILSI
+255 QVADILSV
-263 LPASDADEI
+263 LPASEADEI
-272 IEFVDDESK
+272 IEFVDSENK
-281 QRVQQIIEQ
+281 QRVQQIIDQ

-299 TQKVI
+299 TQQII
-304 KRPVETIVKDV
+304 KRPHDTVVRDV
-315 IDNFRAVA
+315 INNYRDVA

-333 VVDTD
+333 VVNEE
-338 NILQGVVDIRELI
+338 NILQGVVDLRELI
-351 AADPEQSLGEIM
+351 AAEPDQTLGEIM
-363 TDSLITLN
+363 TDSLITLCADETL
-371 QDDSL
+371 Q
-376 HDAVDM
+376 DAVDM
-382 FFRYSFRAIPITDD
+382 FSRYSFRAIPITEE

-408 IKGLKPRF
+408 IKGVKPRL